1 VPVALL
7 PVAAAARYSLSGRSE
22 LGRGARDAE
31 HAHTVMLPPGA
42 GQLVLTLAVAVAA
55 KIARA
60 SIRDIGR
67 RGIATTYSYSRSAS
81 CCPSRLREVASS
93 ECCLVDCR
101 GVPPACVAVPCN
113 ASARRLEAS
122 WVRGLDRFGG
132 KTEAVRFQMPSETG
146 RGPVAHVRVRNG
158 L

>member
-1 VPVALL
+1 MALL

-67 RGIATTYSYSRSAS
+67 RGIAMLLHTQVQNT
-81 CCPSRLREVASS
+81 
-93 ECCLVDCR
+93 
-101 GVPPACVAVPCN
+101 AV
-113 ASARRLEAS
+113 
-122 WVRGLDRFGG
+122 F
-132 KTEAVRFQMPSETG
+132 M
-146 RGPVAHVRVRNG
+146 
-158 L
+158 